1 MLKNNVIED
10 TKKVVKYL
18 TNKQAWDYEFIRY
31 SNYRK
36 MIANICGY
44 SKVYFIRKIFLY
56 MPEQELFIKKKN

>member
-44 SKVYFIRKIFLY
+44 FYIC
-56 MPEQELFIKKKN
+56 